1 MIFGDEIVAP
11 SQSPNGVSIQ
21 LRSRSAS
28 RFDLV
33 VWADGLH
40 SQTGRLAFGPDE
52 QFEKPL
58 GYAVVAC
65 ETQDYQ
71 PWHRISYGRCNMK
84 SAPGLLRGRL
94 LRKAGRPNIVEGF
107 RGVQIDDDRL
117 AEVLR
122 SDAPLLKLYE
132 GTIHGEGPAW
142 QAMHDRLVW
151 SDVPNRRLLGWYP
164 DGHVEVL
171 IDGTWF
177 MNGNAVEAD
186 GTLVH
191 CEHGRRC
198 ISRGGDYDREP
209 EPIVTHYQ
217 GKRINSPN
225 DVAVAPD
232 GTIWFTDPTF
242 GIIMPNQGALAEPE
256 LDHRSVYRFDPQ
268 TGDLNRMAD
277 FEEPN
282 GLAFTADGATL
293 YVSDTSLSLGEVPGH
308 KAGTKHEIIA
318 FDVGDGGTLS
328 NRRFF
333 CHTDHGYPDGF
344 AVDARGWV
352 WTSAADGVHIW
363 SADRRKLGFVPTP
376 AVVSNCTFG
385 GADGRRLF
393 IAATQY
399 LLAIDLIG

>member
-1 MIFGDEIVAP
+1 MQTPA
-11 SQSPNGVSIQ
+11 
-21 LRSRSAS
+21 
-28 RFDLV
+28 DL
-33 VWADGLH
+33 L
-40 SQTGRLAFGPDE
+40 P
-52 QFEKPL
+52 
-58 GYAVVAC
+58 
-65 ETQDYQ
+65 
-71 PWHRISYGRCNMK
+71 
-84 SAPGLLRGRL
+84 GRL
-94 LRKAGRPNIVEGF
+94 LRKAGPPEAVNDF
-107 RGVQIDDDRL
+107 RGVQIDDPQL
-117 AEVLR
+117 SKVVAAH
-122 SDAPLLKLYE
+122 APLLTLYE

-142 QAMHDRLVW
+142 QQAYDRLVW
-151 SDVPNRRLLGWYP
+151 SDVPNRRLLGWHP

-177 MNGNAVEAD
+177 MNGNAVEVD
-186 GTLVH
+186 GTIVH

-198 ISRGGDYDREP
+198 ISRGGDYDNAP
-209 EPIVTHYQ
+209 EAIVTHYK

-242 GIIMPNQGALAEPE
+242 GLIMPNQGALAEPE

-268 TGDLNRMAD
+268 TSDLKRMAD

-282 GLAFTADGATL
+282 GLAFTADGAKL

-308 KAGTKHEIIA
+308 TAGATHEIIA
-318 FDVGDGGTLS
+318 FDVGEGGTLS

-363 SADRRKLGFVPTP
+363 SADRRQLGFIPTP
-376 AVVSNCTFG
+376 TVVSNCTFG
-385 GADGRRLF
+385 GANGKRF
-393 IAATQY
+393 FMAATQY
-399 LLAIDLIG
+399 LLAIDLLD

>member
-1 MIFGDEIVAP
+1 MQPAT
-11 SQSPNGVSIQ
+11 
-21 LRSRSAS
+21 
-28 RFDLV
+28 DL
-33 VWADGLH
+33 L
-40 SQTGRLAFGPDE
+40 P
-52 QFEKPL
+52 
-58 GYAVVAC
+58 
-65 ETQDYQ
+65 
-71 PWHRISYGRCNMK
+71 
-84 SAPGLLRGRL
+84 GRL
-94 LRKAGRPNIVEGF
+94 LREPGPPNIVEGF
-107 RGVQIDDDRL
+107 RGVQIDDAGL
-117 AEVLR
+117 SKVV
-122 SDAPLLKLYE
+122 SPDAPLLTLYE
-132 GTIHGEGPAW
+132 GTLHGEGPAW
-142 QAMHDRLVW
+142 QATHDRLVW

-164 DGHVEVL
+164 DGRVEVL

-198 ISRGGDYDREP
+198 ISRGGDYDRAP
-209 EPIVTHYQ
+209 EPIVTRYQ

-268 TGDLNRMAD
+268 TGKLTRMAD
-277 FEEPN
+277 FEQPN
-282 GLAFTADGATL
+282 GLAFTADGATF

-318 FDVGDGGTLS
+318 FDVGEGGTLS

-344 AVDARGWV
+344 AVDVRGWV

-376 AVVSNCTFG
+376 TVVSNCTFG
-385 GADGRRLF
+385 GLDGRRLF

-399 LLAIDLIG
+399 LLAIDLTG